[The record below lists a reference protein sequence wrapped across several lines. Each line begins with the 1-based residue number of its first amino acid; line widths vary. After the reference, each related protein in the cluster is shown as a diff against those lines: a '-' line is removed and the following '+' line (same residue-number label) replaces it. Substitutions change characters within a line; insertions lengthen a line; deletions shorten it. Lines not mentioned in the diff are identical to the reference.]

1 MTMIRT
7 LAFAA
12 AAATTVA
19 ATDARASIFTFD
31 NGGGDGSVSDLGLG
45 TFDFAFEFTSNNDG
59 VNNDVFTTQTALA
72 VEAITVSGE
81 WVYSTQDTGGSSF
94 DTFGYFV
101 DDVFTTLVQLST
113 DGLASPAIQFGT
125 YSFMVEAG
133 KAFGFYMFSTDGQE
147 GAASATVYGN
157 IDPAVI
163 PLPAGG
169 LLLIGALG
177 GLALLRRRTA
187 A

>member
-19 ATDARASIFTFD
+19 ATDAQAAIFTFD
-31 NGGGDGSVSDLGLG
+31 NGGGDGQLLNLGPG
-45 TFDFAFEFTSNNDG
+45 AFDFAFVFTSNNNGFDEI
-59 VNNDVFTTQTALA
+59 FTTQTAVA
-72 VEAITVSGE
+72 TEAITVSGE
-81 WVYSTQDTGGSSF
+81 WDYSTQDLEGSTY

-101 DDVFTTLVQLST
+101 ETIFVTLVQLST
-113 DGLASPAIQFGT
+113 NGLPPSGAHSGT
-125 YSFMVEAG
+125 FNFVVEAG
-133 KAFGFYMFSTDGQE
+133 KQFGFYMFSTDGKF
-147 GAASATVYGN
+147 GAASAEVYGN

-177 GLALLRRRTA
+177 GIALLRRRKEA
-187 A
+187 